1 VLKKDEQEHL
11 GDEHTDHLG
20 QIMCDEFPVH
30 GCIDGYSRKILC
42 LKVSRT
48 NNDPA
53 VTGQHFLDAIAKYG
67 GCPTLLRTDNG
78 TENVNMAAIQSY
90 LHSSGEDDFA
100 GASAHKYGSSP
111 ANQRIKA
118 WKG

>member
-1 VLKKDEQEHL
+1 MDFQYTVA
-11 GDEHTDHLG
+11 
-20 QIMCDEFPVH
+20 
-30 GCIDGYSRKILC
+30 CINGYSRKIVW

-78 TENVNMAAIQSY
+78 TENVNMAAIH
-90 LHSSGEDDFA
+90 LA
-100 GASAHKYGSSP
+100 GTNAHKYGSSP
-111 ANQRIKA
+111 ANQRIEC
-118 WKG
+118 WW